1 MLPELLDRIDQI
13 DVPAPVYRTA
23 VRMARLA
30 DSTLSVTLTY
40 EQARAITQTESD
52 GTVRAHLHQLHAAGV
67 LWFRRNEVIRV
78 SFYASPAP
86 DLRAER
92 APGQQNVGGT
102 NTETVYEESERALGA
117 RNVGGTNTETVY
129 EESERAPSA
138 RNVGGTNTE
147 TVDEESERAPSAR
160 NVGGTNK
167 TRAERAKRAPGQ
179 QLLIGRLVGR
189 QVGDRPTYLPGG
201 CGGDGLTPE
210 QTRTAAMLTDVEF
223 GMDESTA
230 RRLAQQFSFEA
241 VQRNAAAVLRDVQAG
256 RVHSVYVLPSRL
268 QRGGLPQ
275 VLDSDRAS
283 SWWRR
288 HAVGTDA
295 DPADDLRS
303 RYLPDEYAGIIVG

>member
-102 NTETVYEESERALGA
+102 NTETVYEESERALG
-117 RNVGGTNTETVY
+117 
-129 EESERAPSA
+129 A